1 MFLVWK
7 GPSQLVPNRSNYEN
21 VRLILSN
28 LTKTTEQRHIRFS
41 GVFIGNFKTIQQY
54 FSDELEQATVF
65 YRNTQ
70 EPCFFSVKF
79 FSNIVCKII
88 ISNTKITALT

>member
-65 YRNTQ
+65 CRNTQ
-70 EPCFFSVKF
+70 EPCFF
-79 FSNIVCKII
+79 
-88 ISNTKITALT
+88 L